1 MYPEDFADT
10 EPGWPMATGF
20 FRGNFAEVVI
30 YFLLSTAMRTAMR
43 NQLENETP
51 MALCTFATRNRS
63 ARLGSARLGQVRQVR
78 QVRSCVALVGSARKL
93 GSQARLGSGRIHD
106 VHLA

>member
-1 MYPEDFADT
+1 
-10 EPGWPMATGF
+10 MATGF

-51 MALCTFATRNRS
+51 MALCTFATRTRS
-63 ARLGSARLGQVRQVR
+63 ARPGQVR